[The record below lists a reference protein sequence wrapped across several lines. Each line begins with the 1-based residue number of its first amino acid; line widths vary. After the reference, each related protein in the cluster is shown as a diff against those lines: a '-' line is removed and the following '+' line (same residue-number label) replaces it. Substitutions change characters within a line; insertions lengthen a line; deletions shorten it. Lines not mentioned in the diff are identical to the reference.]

1 MKRFIALV
9 LMFSM
14 LFTATLSASTKVDI
28 DNIDTEDGYEVVEKD
43 ADCNHCLIDF
53 IGTFFLGK
61 IGFHQFY
68 NGHIA
73 TGLLFLFTGGL
84 FGIGYIYSIVV
95 TSVAL
100 AQCNK

>member
-14 LFTATLSASTKVDI
+14 LFTVTLSASEPLSTESQ
-28 DNIDTEDGYEVVEKD
+28 DTQVVETD
-43 ADCNHCLIDF
+43 FNHCLIDF
-53 IGTFFLGK
+53 IGTLFLGE

-68 NGHIA
+68 NGHIG
-73 TGLLFLFTGGL
+73 TGLLYFLTGGL

-95 TSVAL
+95 TATAL
-100 AQCNK
+100 AQCSK